1 VKYYTRDEI
10 LGLLHVD
17 EDFLVRLEQEEIVW
31 FDAPGEA
38 SRAYSDR
45 MLERVRVSWN
55 LVQDLDVNLPGAAV
69 ILSLREQLA
78 ELQQRLV
85 ELAGQLPRRRP

>member
-1 VKYYTRDEI
+1 MNYYTRADI
-10 LGLLHVD
+10 LRLLPVD
-17 EDFLVRLEQEEIVW
+17 EDFLVLLEQEEIVW
-31 FDAPGEA
+31 LDAPGDA
-38 SRAYSDR
+38 RGAYSER

-69 ILSLREQLA
+69 ILQLREQLA

-85 ELAGQLPRRRP
+85 ELARRS